1 MNSGSQVAK
10 SLKLLNKSPLD
21 VRIVVDSTE
30 EMVGFNEDYL
40 YEGIIV
46 YNKEDE
52 KTYQYKSTNEVDETY
67 GKWREF
73 GKGSAQT
80 IIVDELPQELE
91 KDTTYYVQTTEYSWE
106 GEAVESGLLENR
118 PAVASDG
125 TYYYGTDTN
134 KYYIYTNNAWSE
146 LTVTEASS
154 LPTAD
159 QSLVNQYYEVNELL
173 YKCIATLV
181 TRIYYVDSNGTSAY
195 IGLFTGNLSNFA
207 TRDFVLACMKIKESQ
222 TSWTDRMLQNAW
234 CVANGTFDNN
244 AENFLVEGQQLFN
257 VSCKFN
263 LTTPLNNITANQKKV
278 FELPFSRTGNE
289 VIPIYYYSE
298 VGDVYNEEE
307 WTKYFD
313 PTSPDYIDPTQWD
326 SATRQVKSLKLD
338 ENGDAIQSVNKST
351 GELMWDSQGNP
362 ECDYEWVEINAQ
374 TNTQIN
380 TLQMPLSKGTKET
393 GSWKISTIDIKINT
407 DYLYAKALQMAE
419 CRVNADKKVGVWRPQ
434 ASLTSIRISG
444 DSIGYDGTTDFIAEQ
459 STTSETG
466 MPKMSFAKLVGNS
479 LYVAGNLIVY
489 SVEIR
494 GVL

>member
-1 MNSGSQVAK
+1 MQTGSQIAK

-21 VRIVVDSTE
+21 VRIVVDSVN
-30 EMVGFNEDYL
+30 EMVGFNENYL

-46 YNKEDE
+46 YNTEDE

-80 IIVDELPQELE
+80 IIVNELPQELE
-91 KDTTYYVQTTEYSWE
+91 NDTTYYVQTTEYSWE

-118 PAVASDG
+118 PAVAQDG
-125 TYYYGTDTN
+125 TYYFGTDTN
-134 KYYIYTNNAWSE
+134 KYYVYANNAWNE
-146 LTVTEASS
+146 ITVTEASS
-154 LPTAD
+154 LPTAS
-159 QSLVNQYYEVNELL
+159 QALVNQHYEVNDLL

-244 AENFLVEGQQLFN
+244 TENFLVEGQQLFN
-257 VSCKFN
+257 LSCKFN
-263 LTTPLNNITANQKKV
+263 LTTPLNNITTADKKA
-278 FELPFSRTGNE
+278 FELPFSRTGE
-289 VIPIYYYSE
+289 EKLQVFFYSE
-298 VGDVYNEEE
+298 VGDIYNEEE

-313 PTSPDYIDPTQWD
+313 SSSPDYIDPTQWD
-326 SATRQVKSLKLD
+326 NATRMVKSLKLNS
-338 ENGDAIQSVNKST
+338 NGDAIQSVNVST
-351 GELMWDSQGNP
+351 GELIWDSQGNP
-362 ECDYEWVEINAQ
+362 ECDYEWVEINSQ

-380 TLQMPLSKGTKET
+380 MLEQPLSKGQTDNTWRVKA
-393 GSWKISTIDIKINT
+393 IDVKINT
-407 DYLYAKALQMAE
+407 EYLYAMALASVG
-419 CRVNADKKVGVWRPQ
+419 CRVNADKKVGLWRPQ
-434 ASLTSIRISG
+434 ESFTAMQISG
-444 DSIGYDGTTDFIAEQ
+444 DGIGYDGTTEFIPEQ
-459 STTSETG
+459 STVSQTG
-466 MPKMSFAKLVGNS
+466 MPKMTFGTLRGNS
-479 LYVAGNLIVY
+479 IYIPGDVIVY
-489 SVEIR
+489 SIEIR